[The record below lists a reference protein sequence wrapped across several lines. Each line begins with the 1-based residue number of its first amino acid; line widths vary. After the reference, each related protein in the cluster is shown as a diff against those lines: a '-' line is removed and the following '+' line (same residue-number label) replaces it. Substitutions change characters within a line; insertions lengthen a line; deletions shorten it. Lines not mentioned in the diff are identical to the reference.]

1 MKPVMGRIT
10 ERLREKGTLV
20 SDGAWGTFIHEKGLR
35 SDEAPESWN
44 LTRPDD
50 IYDVALSYV
59 KAGADMI
66 LTNSFGG
73 SPLKLAPY
81 GLSDKTYEI
90 NRAAAEI
97 SRRAAGEAVLVL
109 GSVGP
114 TGKLL
119 MMGEVT
125 EKEMMTGFAEQVRG
139 LNDGGMD
146 AVLIETMS
154 DPDEAKVAIRAA
166 RSVTDKEVMCTFTFT
181 LTPAKE
187 FRTMMGT
194 SVAEAVEMLAG
205 EGVDVIG
212 ANCGNGAAGMV
223 EIVRQIRLAN
233 KEIPILV
240 HANAGMP
247 VLKDGVSV
255 FPESPE
261 EMSGKIDELIRTG
274 ANIVGGCCG
283 TTPEHISR
291 IVRVVR
297 G

>member
-1 MKPVMGRIT
+1 MGIIAD
-10 ERLREKGTLV
+10 RLREKGTLV

-50 IYDVALSYV
+50 IYEVALSYV
-59 KAGADMI
+59 QAGADMI

-73 SPLKLAPY
+73 SPFKLAPY
-81 GLSDKTYEI
+81 GLAEKTYEI

-97 SRRAAGEAVLVL
+97 SRRAAGEEVLVL

-125 EKEMMTGFAEQVRG
+125 EEELFGGFAEQVRG
-139 LNDGGMD
+139 LVDGGGD

-154 DPDEAKVAIRAA
+154 DMDEARVAIRAA

-181 LTPAKE
+181 LTPANE
-187 FRTMMGT
+187 YRTMMGT
-194 SVAEAVEMLAG
+194 SPAEAVEMLLS
-205 EGVDVIG
+205 EGADVIG

-223 EIVRQIRLAN
+223 EIVSQIRLVD

-255 FPESPE
+255 FPESPTQ
-261 EMSGKIDELIRTG
+261 MSAQIGALIHAG

-291 IVRVVR
+291 IVQVVR